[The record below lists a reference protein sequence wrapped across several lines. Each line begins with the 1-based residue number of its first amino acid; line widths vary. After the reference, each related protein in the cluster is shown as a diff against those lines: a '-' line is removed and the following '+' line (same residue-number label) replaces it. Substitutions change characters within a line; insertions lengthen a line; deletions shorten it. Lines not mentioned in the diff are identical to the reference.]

1 MRPLRSNGPTIVP
14 FNTFASAL
22 ALLVGLAGC
31 TPGPSTGQEAT
42 ARNVLL
48 FIADGAG
55 TSTWSLART
64 ARGADLAVA
73 GMPVGGLVDT
83 RDVDGGITD
92 SAAGATAYAIGM
104 RTFNGA
110 IGVDA
115 SCRALL
121 AEDSLRIRADP
132 ASCGPQPTLLERAE
146 AVGKATG
153 LITTTW
159 VTDATPAAFAAH
171 SPSRYMHPT
180 IARQM
185 MDSGV
190 DVLMG
195 GGRQVF
201 DGTGRQTAGD
211 LLATACADVD
221 CPRDAAELAALDSS
235 DRRLIGLFAAD
246 DLPAAAIRK
255 PDLPTMT
262 EVALDR
268 LSKRSEGFFLMVETE
283 GTDTEQ
289 HANASVE
296 VIRDEIVQLDQA
308 VQVALDFARRT
319 PGTLVVVTS
328 DHETGGMA
336 LTRSGGEWS
345 LAYVQGSHTGTMVP
359 LFAEGPGADLLSG
372 IHDNDEVGRI
382 LRKVL
387 LGEDATHE
395 GGVDDDER

>member
-1 MRPLRSNGPTIVP
+1 M
-14 FNTFASAL
+14 
-22 ALLVGLAGC
+22 
-31 TPGPSTGQEAT
+31 
-42 ARNVLL
+42 ARNVIL

-55 TSTWSLART
+55 TSTWSLARM
-64 ARGADLAVA
+64 ARGDDLAVA
-73 GMPVGGLVDT
+73 GMPVVGLVDT

-104 RTFNGA
+104 RTFNRA

-115 SCRALL
+115 RCRSLL
-121 AEDSLRIRADP
+121 AEDSVRILADP
-132 ASCGPQPTLLERAE
+132 ASCAPQPTLLERAE

-171 SPSRYMHPT
+171 SPSRYMHPV

-185 MDSGV
+185 LASGV

-211 LLATACADVD
+211 LLTAACAAAD
-221 CPRDAAELAALDSS
+221 CPRDAEALEALEPS
-235 DRRLIGLFAAD
+235 DRPLIGLFSAD
-246 DLPAAAIRK
+246 DLPAAAERM

-262 EVALDR
+262 SVALDR
-268 LSKRSEGFFLMVETE
+268 LSMRTEGFFLMVETE

-296 VIRDEIVQLDQA
+296 VIRDEIVQMDRA
-308 VQVALDFARRT
+308 VEVALDFARRT
-319 PGTLVVVTS
+319 RGTLVVVTS

-336 LTRSGGEWS
+336 LTRSADEWS
-345 LAYVQGSHTGTMVP
+345 LAYVQGGHTGTMVP
-359 LFAEGPGADLLSG
+359 LFAEGPGAELLSG
-372 IHDNDEVGRI
+372 IRDNDEVGRT
-382 LRKVL
+382 LRRVL
-387 LGEDATHE
+387 LGEE
-395 GGVDDDER
+395 GAPGGGGRP